1 MTGTP
6 VQNNL
11 HEFGALLSFLA
22 PNVFTDLSLF
32 DAAFNLRVTTNHK
45 KHHNKS
51 DEEEGGTNFSSVL
64 YFSVHLFPVLH
75 LLSLL

>member
-1 MTGTP
+1 MKPLITPFFSAVLTGTP

-32 DAAFNLRVTTNHK
+32 DAAFNLRVTK
-45 KHHNKS
+45 KHHNKNSS
-51 DEEEGGTNFSSVL
+51 DEEAAGTFHV
-64 YFSVHLFPVLH
+64 
-75 LLSLL
+75 